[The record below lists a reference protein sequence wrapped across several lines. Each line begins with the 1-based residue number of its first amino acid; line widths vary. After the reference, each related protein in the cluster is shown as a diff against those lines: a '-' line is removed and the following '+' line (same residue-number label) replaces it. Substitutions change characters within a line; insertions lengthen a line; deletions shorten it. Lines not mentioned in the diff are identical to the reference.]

1 MRATGL
7 KKHGLLIIILSALV
21 FPNVRADSLLI
32 NSLGSEPLLMT
43 PSNTYNFMFSD
54 IDSVAWT
61 LTSSVSMPNSS
72 GFYINSY
79 SDVDALVSPPDLW
92 TVRMY
97 QTSNATEANLFAALG
112 NTQSYTTTNPF
123 GWSLNNGISN
133 DMGGA
138 LQITMDA
145 GTAQVSEIGI
155 NVVKDGTLFQKI
167 YVFAV
172 PEPSVTSLLL
182 IGGIGL
188 SIASKA
194 FVRIKAKQ

>member
-112 NTQSYTTTNPF
+112 NTQSYTTTTPF

-182 IGGIGL
+182 IGGIVL
-188 SIASKA
+188 SIRSKA
-194 FVRIKAKQ
+194 FVRIKGKQ